1 MIQFIINTLHSI
13 PHFNFHFQ
21 QIKPTF
27 VLNVDSEYTQSL
39 ILLCGLVL
47 SVALLLLLT
56 IIITWVCQCC
66 ARTDT
71 TVKPR
76 RKVKRLSVILFVL
89 SIFCFFFLGFCLFGN
104 DKINRGVQS
113 SIVSLHDVNNQI
125 KIGLTTSGQLN
136 EISRNAST
144 HIKNLEQIV
153 LEKSKKP
160 GTNQT
165 MVSEID
171 TLLTSLSDSIDT
183 VMKKLEI
190 LRKDFSNLSVLEKT
204 KNLAELV
211 EFERWLL
218 LVILLSIMLCVLFA
232 GVISFCRQS
241 KKGAVGFSGV
251 GILIFIV
258 CWALLAIV
266 LPLAVALADFCGQG
280 GDFLADTVSQPIL
293 KSLAFYS
300 ECDPRPTHDNLPPH
314 LGISNMSDELSNM
327 QGVKTKLD
335 SLMDTAFNKS
345 EDVQKASSFLLD
357 DGTRSLK
364 TIGALE
370 NSFACYA
377 YKEDLKTMK
386 EGLCGQAVLGSAVVT
401 LCLILLALFMF
412 TLLLIVSKSW
422 NLFTR
427 LGNDYVE
434 VGDDDPFFPRGNT
447 DTSIP
452 VDIYGTHMFNPR
464 TRERT
469 EPSTGTTTAT
479 ANGGEERDPLWS
491 RAPPVTANAAGGPS
505 TVGWRNGSV
514 SGTLLRETGSVRSP
528 YDDRYGNYNDQY
540 DL

>member
-1 MIQFIINTLHSI
+1 MERGTS
-13 PHFNFHFQ
+13 
-21 QIKPTF
+21 
-27 VLNVDSEYTQSL
+27 SL
-39 ILLCGLVL
+39 ALICGLVL
-47 SVALLLLLT
+47 SISLLLLLT

-76 RKVKRLSVILFVL
+76 RKVKRLSVILFIL
-89 SIFCFFFLGFCLFGN
+89 SVFCFFFLGFCLFGN
-104 DKINRGVQS
+104 DRINRGVQS
-113 SIVSLHDVNNQI
+113 SIVSLNDVNNQI
-125 KIGLTTSGQLN
+125 KIGIATGGQLT

-144 HIKNLEQIV
+144 HIKNLEHIV

-165 MVSEID
+165 LISEID
-171 TLLTSLSDSIDT
+171 TLLTSLSDSIDSVLKRLDT
-183 VMKKLEI
+183 LK
-190 LRKDFSNLSVLEKT
+190 KDFGNQSVLEKT
-204 KNLAELV
+204 KNLAELI

-258 CWALLAIV
+258 CWALLAVV

-280 GDFLADTVSQPIL
+280 GDFLADTVSQPVL

-335 SLMDTAFNKS
+335 SLMDTAFNQS
-345 EDVQKASSFLLD
+345 EEVQKASSFLLD

-364 TIGALE
+364 MIGALE

-377 YKEDLKTMK
+377 YKDDLRVMK
-386 EGLCGQAVLGSAVVT
+386 EGICGQAVVGSAVLT

-427 LGNDYVE
+427 LRVGLRANGVSIISPRSMGNDDSLVSPSTIERQYTSLSKKVSFRGNDYVE
-434 VGDDDPFFPRGNT
+434 VDEDDPFFPRNAA
-447 DTSIP
+447 DTNIP
-452 VDIYGTHMFNPR
+452 VDIYGTHMYNPR

-479 ANGGEERDPLWS
+479 ANGGETDPLWS
-491 RAPPVTANAAGGPS
+491 RAPVAGNS
-505 TVGWRNGSV
+505 
-514 SGTLLRETGSVRSP
+514 SGTAVRAP
-528 YDDRYGNYNDQY
+528 YDDRYNDYNDHY
-540 DL
+540 NV

>member
-1 MIQFIINTLHSI
+1 MINLIINTLHSI
-13 PHFNFHFQ
+13 PHLNFHFQ
-21 QIKPTF
+21 QIKPNF
-27 VLNVDSEYTQSL
+27 ALALGFGSEYTQSL
-39 ILLCGLVL
+39 LLISGAVL
-47 SVALLLLLT
+47 AVALLLLLT
-56 IIITWVCQCC
+56 IIITWICQCC

-104 DKINRGVQS
+104 DRINRGVQAS
-113 SIVSLHDVNNQI
+113 VVSLNDVNNQI
-125 KIGLTTSGQLN
+125 KIGMTTSGQLTD
-136 EISRNAST
+136 ISRNAST

-153 LEKSKKP
+153 LDKSKKP

-165 MVSEID
+165 LISEID
-171 TLLTSLSDSIDT
+171 TLLTSLSDSIDS
-183 VMKKLEI
+183 VMKKLEN
-190 LRKDFSNLSVLEKT
+190 LKKDFGNLSVLERAKAT
-204 KNLAELV
+204 AEAV

-258 CWALLAIV
+258 CWVLLAIV

-280 GDFLADTVSQPIL
+280 GDYLADTVSQPVL

-345 EDVQKASSFLLD
+345 EEVQAASSLLLD

-377 YKEDLKTMK
+377 YKDDLRTMK
-386 EGLCGQAVLGSAVVT
+386 EGICGQAVLGSAVVT
-401 LCLILLALFMF
+401 ICLILLALFMF

-434 VGDDDPFFPRGNT
+434 VDEDDPFFPRNN
-447 DTSIP
+447 DSNIP
-452 VDIYGTHMFNPR
+452 VDIYGTHMYNPR

-479 ANGGEERDPLWS
+479 ANGGETDPLWS
-491 RAPPVTANAAGGPS
+491 RAPAGTA
-505 TVGWRNGSV
+505 T
-514 SGTLLRETGSVRSP
+514 GTTGRSP
-528 YDDRYGNYNDQY
+528 YEDRYHDYNDHY
-540 DL
+540 NV